1 MQEVKKPIDR
11 FREYL
16 NDVENWVYRDD
27 ANPCWYYS
35 YFPEFTIVQT
45 DDELTD
51 NIEEGWTENFV
62 EKSAKPVYLR
72 LFYHNTLLDDYLF
85 VYIDHYLLAA
95 PKIFRKDGAE
105 KEGYYYLRRS
115 MEMRMND
122 MIAYSCGDYS
132 GSILNGR
139 LYRQAG
145 IELFDSDDEAADF
158 YIKTLPLV
166 KTAV

>member
-1 MQEVKKPIDR
+1 MQNVAKPIDR

-16 NDVENWVYRDD
+16 DDGENWVYRDD

-51 NIEEGWTENFV
+51 NIEEAWTVNFE

-72 LFYHNTLLDDYLF
+72 MFYYGTLLDDYLF
-85 VYIDHYLLAA
+85 VYIDRYLLAA
-95 PKIFRKDGAE
+95 PKIWRRENGQT
-105 KEGYYYLRRS
+105 EGYYYLRGS
-115 MEMRMND
+115 MELRLND
-122 MIAYSCGDYS
+122 MIACSCGDYA

-139 LYRQAG
+139 LYRQSG
-145 IELFDSDDEAADF
+145 IEIFDSEEEAMLFFNKCA
-158 YIKTLPLV
+158 
-166 KTAV
+166 